1 MDIITFDDFKKLEIK
16 IGKIV
21 EAERV
26 EGSDK
31 LLKLKVDFGPV
42 ETLIPDVNETPTSG
56 IEGDATQDIEARG
69 GRASTEAM
77 VGQGNGRITRQIIAG
92 LGKFYAPEELIGKEC
107 PFAYN
112 LAPRMLKGLE
122 SQGMILCPSNED
134 GPVLLNPDKPVP
146 PGSLI
151 K

>member
-1 MDIITFDDFKKLEIK
+1 MENISFDDFKKLEIR

-31 LLKLKVDFGPV
+31 LIKLVVDFGV
-42 ETLIPDVNETPTSG
+42 DEAGL
-56 IEGDATQDIEARG
+56 ATK
-69 GRASTEAM
+69 
-77 VGQGNGRITRQIIAG
+77 RQIIAG
-92 LGKFYAPEELIGKEC
+92 IGKNYAPEQLLGKKC

-112 LAPRMLKGLE
+112 LEPKSLKGLE
-122 SQGMILCPSNED
+122 SQGMILCPSNQD
-134 GPVLLNPDKPVP
+134 GKPVLLHPDIEVL
-146 PGSLI
+146 PGSMV

>member
-1 MDIITFDDFKKLEIK
+1 METINFEDFAKIEIR
-16 IGKIV
+16 IGKILA
-21 EAERV
+21 AEKV

-31 LLKLKVDFGPV
+31 LLRLEVDFGQ
-42 ETLIPDVNETPTSG
+42 NEAGEG
-56 IEGDATQDIEARG
+56 IR
-69 GRASTEAM
+69 
-77 VGQGNGRITRQIIAG
+77 RQIIAG
-92 LGKFYAPEELIGKEC
+92 IGKIYAPEALIGKEC

-122 SQGMILCPSNED
+122 SQGMILCPSD
-134 GPVLLNPDKPVP
+134 ASGPVLLHPDREVP

>member
-1 MDIITFDDFKKLEIK
+1 MQIISFEDFIKLEIR
-16 IGKIV
+16 IGKILS
-21 EAERV
+21 AERI

-31 LLKLKVDFGPV
+31 LLKLIVDFGG
-42 ETLIPDVNETPTSG
+42 TSDVP
-56 IEGDATQDIEARG
+56 Q
-69 GRASTEAM
+69 
-77 VGQGNGRITRQIIAG
+77 TRQVIAG
-92 LGKFYAPEELIGKEC
+92 IGKIYAPEALIGKEC

-122 SQGMILCPSNED
+122 SQGMILCPSDN
-134 GPVLLNPDKPVP
+134 GSPVLLHPDKEVP